1 MSVKAISYTFR
12 SISTKT
18 YIYLEI
24 DPLSSDQ
31 TTLLPHPLGSH
42 HLNKAILMW
51 HLENLN
57 HSSV

>member
-18 YIYLEI
+18 YIYL

-51 HLENLN
+51 RLEDLN